1 MHFAE
6 ARSPM
11 QATPPAHASRQMIL
25 VRHGAT
31 APNLAGLRCGGDLDV
46 PLTELGRRQ
55 AEHAALCIREF
66 GTPVG
71 VIFAS
76 HLQRTRET
84 AQIIGHMLG
93 GVEVVI
99 EPAFTERRLGVWNL
113 RSVAETQVEL
123 AAGVTPHGGES
134 NAEFLERI
142 AGAVDTLRPHLPRRP
157 LVVGS
162 KGVARVLR
170 ELLGLP
176 NRKAVANGEVMH
188 FDLAALSPRDR
199 AGCHA

>member
-1 MHFAE
+1 
-6 ARSPM
+6 
-11 QATPPAHASRQMIL
+11 MIL

-76 HLQRTRET
+76 HLQRTHET
-84 AQIIGHMLG
+84 AQIIGHVLG

-99 EPAFTERRLGVWNL
+99 EPAFTERHLGAWNL
-113 RSVAETQVEL
+113 RSVAETESEL
-123 AAGVTPHGGES
+123 AAGVTPQGGES
-134 NAEFLERI
+134 NVDFAERI
-142 AGAVDTLRPHLPRRP
+142 AGAVDTLWPHLSRRP

-176 NRKAVANGEVMH
+176 DRNAVANGEVMH
-188 FDLAALSPRDR
+188 FDLAVLSPRHEG
-199 AGCHA
+199 GCHA

>member
-1 MHFAE
+1 
-6 ARSPM
+6 
-11 QATPPAHASRQMIL
+11 MIL

-71 VIFAS
+71 VIVAS
-76 HLQRTRET
+76 HLQRTHET
-84 AQIIGHMLG
+84 ARIIGHVLG

-99 EPAFTERRLGVWNL
+99 EPTFAERRLGAWNL
-113 RSVAETQVEL
+113 RSVAETESDL
-123 AAGVTPHGGES
+123 AAGLTPQGGES
-134 NAEFLERI
+134 NIDFVDRI
-142 AGAVDTLRPHLPRRP
+142 GGAVDTLRPYLARRP
-157 LVVGS
+157 LLVGS

-176 NRKAVANGEVMH
+176 SRTGVANGEVMH
-188 FDLAALSPRDR
+188 FDLTALSRR
-199 AGCHA
+199 QGTGCHA

>member
-1 MHFAE
+1 
-6 ARSPM
+6 M
-11 QATPPAHASRQMIL
+11 QSTPPVHASRKMIL

-71 VIFAS
+71 VIVAS
-76 HLQRTRET
+76 HLRRTRET
-84 AQIIGHMLG
+84 AQIIGHVLG

-99 EPAFTERRLGVWNL
+99 EPTFAERRLGAWNL
-113 RSVAETQVEL
+113 RSVAETASEL

-134 NAEFLERI
+134 NADFVDRI
-142 AGAVDTLRPHLPRRP
+142 AGAIDTLWPHLSRRP
-157 LVVGS
+157 LLVGS
-162 KGVARVLR
+162 KGVVRVLQ

-176 NRKAVANGEVMH
+176 GRADVPNGEVMH
-188 FDLAALSPRDR
+188 FDLAALSPRLG